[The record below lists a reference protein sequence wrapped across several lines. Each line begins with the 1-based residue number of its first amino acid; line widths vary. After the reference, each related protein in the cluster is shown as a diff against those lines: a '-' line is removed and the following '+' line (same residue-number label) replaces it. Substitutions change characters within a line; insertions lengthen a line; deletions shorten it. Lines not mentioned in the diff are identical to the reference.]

1 MKKNMTQN
9 FEQIQNL
16 IFDFGG
22 VIIDIDYEA
31 VRNAF
36 ENIGMEDTRSFYQHD
51 DHSKLVKDLETGLIS
66 EDAFRKIIIQKINN
80 HVTPEMFDNAWNA
93 IIKDVPA
100 ERVTLIDELSKH
112 FRLYLLSNT
121 NIIHYRKYMR
131 DFEKK
136 HGKSLRD
143 IFQKAYFSHEIKL
156 RKPDKSIFTYVLN
169 NAGISANKSLFIDDS
184 ENNIKAAEEVGLKTL
199 YKPQHEELT
208 DYFKQ
213 YL

>member
-1 MKKNMTQN
+1 MSQN
-9 FEQIQNL
+9 LEGIQNL

-31 VRNAF
+31 VRKAF
-36 ENIGMEDTRSFYQHD
+36 EDIGMQDVQSFYKHD
-51 DHSKLVKDLETGLIS
+51 DHSKLVKDMETGLLS
-66 EDAFRKIIIQKINN
+66 ENDFRDTIIQKIGLDLSY
-80 HVTPEMFDNAWNA
+80 EKFDSAWNA

-100 ERVTLIDELSKH
+100 ERVQLLEELSKH

-121 NIIHYRKYMR
+121 NIIHYRKYTD

-136 HGKSLRD
+136 YGKSLRD
-143 IFQKAYFSHEIKL
+143 MFKKAYFSHEIKL
-156 RKPDKSIFTYVLN
+156 RKPDKSIFTWVLN
-169 NAGISANKSLFIDDS
+169 DAGIKAENSMFIDDS
-184 ENNIKAAEEVGLKTL
+184 EINIQAAEEVGLKTL

-208 DYFKQ
+208 DYFKK

>member
-1 MKKNMTQN
+1 MKKNMSQN
-9 FEQIQNL
+9 LEGIQNL

-31 VRNAF
+31 VRKAF
-36 ENIGMEDTRSFYQHD
+36 EDIGMQDVQSFYKHD
-51 DHSKLVKDLETGLIS
+51 DHSKLVKDMETGLLS
-66 EDAFRKIIIQKINN
+66 ENDFRDTIIQKIGLDLSY
-80 HVTPEMFDNAWNA
+80 EKFDSAWNA

-100 ERVTLIDELSKH
+100 ERVQLLEELSKH

-121 NIIHYRKYMR
+121 NIIHYRKYTD

-136 HGKSLRD
+136 YGKSLRD
-143 IFQKAYFSHEIKL
+143 MFKKAYFSHEIKL
-156 RKPDKSIFTYVLN
+156 RKPDKSIFTWVLN
-169 NAGISANKSLFIDDS
+169 DAGIKAENSMFIDDS
-184 ENNIKAAEEVGLKTL
+184 EINIQAAEEVGLKTL

-208 DYFKQ
+208 DYFKK